1 VTAAQP
7 RTLLAFDFGLK
18 RIGVAVGQTQT
29 RSASRLTTVS
39 VKREHPDWTAIAKLI
54 EIWTPDALVVGLP
67 LNMDGSEQ
75 EMTLRAKRFGR
86 QLEGRFGLPV
96 HLVDERLTTREAK
109 SRLKLEGRVDDG
121 ADPVAAQVILE
132 GWFSE
137 RSAPNGEQI

>member
-1 VTAAQP
+1 MTEASA

-29 RSASRLTTVS
+29 LSANPIETVA
-39 VKREHPDWTAIAKLI
+39 VRRERPDWQAIAKLV
-54 EIWTPDALVVGLP
+54 ETWTPDALVVGLP

-75 EMTLRAKRFGR
+75 EMTLRARRFGR
-86 QLEGRFGLPV
+86 QLTGRFGLPV

-109 SRLKLEGRVDDG
+109 FRLGREGRADED

-132 GWFSE
+132 DWFSE
-137 RSAPNGEQI
+137 QGATGNDAP